1 VTVSVIR
8 SEDAYREGL
17 KRAADLVGRTDQKS
31 LDELDLLQ
39 AVIERWERTQI
50 TMSMPS
56 PVEAIRFRMMH
67 ANLRPRDLEPFIGSR
82 ARVSEVLSGTRTLS
96 LEMIRA
102 LSRHLG
108 IPADALIGLSAET
121 APKRPEPS
129 RAAMKSLR
137 EAGFLRPGE
146 NFTSFMGRALSPV
159 RVETLLRKTRTA
171 RTNAKTDLAA
181 VDAWCAAVALNA
193 AAVRL
198 PVAAKAPGAQAARK
212 LAQLSGE
219 KNGIG
224 KVRVTLAG
232 MGIVLVVLKHLPGTY
247 LDGAAMRRA
256 DGTPVIALTLR
267 HDRIDNFWFTLLHEF
282 CHATRHLDGKT
293 LLILDDLDIG
303 SSDAIEEE
311 ADRFAEDA
319 LIPAR
324 FRARCGAAWMSTAE
338 IVEIATEAGVHPAI
352 VAGRW
357 QREHGEYRR
366 FAKMLGRGEVSA
378 QLT

>member
-1 VTVSVIR
+1 VTVSAIR
-8 SEDAYREGL
+8 SEAAYREGL
-17 KRAADLVGRTDQKS
+17 ERAADLVGRTDQKS
-31 LDELDLLQ
+31 LDELELLQ
-39 AVIERWERTQI
+39 AVIERWERTQM
-50 TMSMPS
+50 TMPMPT
-56 PVEAIRFRMMH
+56 PVEAIRFRMMQ

-82 ARVSEVLSGTRTLS
+82 ARVSEVLSGNRTLS

-108 IPADALIGLSAET
+108 IPADALIGVSAEA

-129 RAAMKSLR
+129 RAAMNSLR

-146 NFTSFMGRALSPV
+146 NFTSFMDRALGPA
-159 RVETLLRKTRTA
+159 RVEALLRKTRTA

-181 VDAWCAAVALNA
+181 VEAWCAAVALRA
-193 AAVRL
+193 TTVRL
-198 PVAAKAPGAQAARK
+198 PADAKAPGPGAARE
-212 LAQLSGE
+212 LARLSRE

-224 KVRVTLAG
+224 KVAVTLAG

-247 LDGAAMRRA
+247 LDGAAMCRP
-256 DGTPVIALTLR
+256 DGAAVIALTLR

-293 LLILDDLDIG
+293 LLILDDLDIS

-311 ADRFAEDA
+311 ADRFAEDT
-319 LIPAR
+319 LIPAT
-324 FRARCGAAWMSTAE
+324 FRERCAAAWMSTAE
-338 IVEIATEAGVHPAI
+338 IVEIAAEVGVHPAI

>member
-1 VTVSVIR
+1 
-8 SEDAYREGL
+8 
-17 KRAADLVGRTDQKS
+17 
-31 LDELDLLQ
+31 
-39 AVIERWERTQI
+39 
-50 TMSMPS
+50 M
-56 PVEAIRFRMMH
+56 
-67 ANLRPRDLEPFIGSR
+67 N
-82 ARVSEVLSGTRTLS
+82 
-96 LEMIRA
+96 
-102 LSRHLG
+102 
-108 IPADALIGLSAET
+108 
-121 APKRPEPS
+121 
-129 RAAMKSLR
+129 SLR

-146 NFTSFMGRALSPV
+146 DFTSFMSRALGPA
-159 RVETLLRKTRTA
+159 RVEALLRKTRTA

-181 VDAWCAAVALNA
+181 VDAWCAAVAMRA

-198 PVAAKAPGAQAARK
+198 PTTAKAPGPGTARE
-212 LAQLSGE
+212 LARLSGA

-224 KVRVTLAG
+224 KVQSILAG

-247 LDGAAMRRA
+247 LDGAAMCRA
-256 DGTPVIALTLR
+256 DGAAVIALTLR

-319 LIPAR
+319 LVPAS
-324 FRARCGAAWMSTAE
+324 FRARCAAVWMSTAE
-338 IVEIATEAGVHPAI
+338 IVEIAAEVGVHPAI

-366 FAKMLGRGEVSA
+366 FAKMLGRGEVSV

>member
-1 VTVSVIR
+1 MTVSVIR
-8 SEDAYREGL
+8 SEEAYREGL
-17 KRAADLVGRTDQKS
+17 KRAADLVGRTDQAS

-50 TMSMPS
+50 TMPMPT
-56 PVEAIRFRMMH
+56 PIEAIRFRMAQ

-102 LSRHLG
+102 LSRHLA
-108 IPADALIGLSAET
+108 IPADALIGLSVET
-121 APKRPEPS
+121 AQKRPEPS
-129 RAAMKSLR
+129 RAAMNSLR
-137 EAGFLRPGE
+137 EANFLKPGE
-146 NFTSFMGRALSPV
+146 DFTSFMVRALGPV
-159 RVETLLRKTRTA
+159 RVEALLRKTRTA
-171 RTNAKTDLAA
+171 RTNAKTDLTA
-181 VDAWCAAVALNA
+181 VEAWCGAVALTA

-198 PVAAKAPGAQAARK
+198 PASAKAPGPEAARK

-219 KNGIG
+219 TNGIG

-232 MGIVLVVLKHLPGTY
+232 MGIVLVILKHLPGTY
-247 LDGAAMRRA
+247 LDGAAMNRA
-256 DGTPVIALTLR
+256 DGAAVIALTLR

-282 CHATRHLDGKT
+282 CHATRHLNAKT
-293 LLILDDLDIG
+293 SLILDDLDIG
-303 SSDAIEEE
+303 SSDRIEEE
-311 ADRFAEDA
+311 ADKFAEDA
-319 LIPAR
+319 LVPAR
-324 FRARCGAAWMSTAE
+324 FRARCGAAWLSTVE

>member
-1 VTVSVIR
+1 VTVSAIR
-8 SEDAYREGL
+8 SEAAYREGL
-17 KRAADLVGRTDQKS
+17 ERAADLVGRTDQKS

-39 AVIERWERTQI
+39 AVIERWERTQM
-50 TMSMPS
+50 TMPMPT
-56 PVEAIRFRMMH
+56 PVEAIRFRMKQ

-108 IPADALIGLSAET
+108 IPADALIGVSAEA
-121 APKRPEPS
+121 APKRPQPS
-129 RAAMKSLR
+129 RAAMNSLR
-137 EAGFLRPGE
+137 EAGFLRPDE
-146 NFTSFMGRALSPV
+146 DFTSFMGRALGPV
-159 RVETLLRKTRTA
+159 RLEALLRQTRTA

-181 VDAWCAAVALNA
+181 VEAWCAAVALKA
-193 AAVRL
+193 AAVQL
-198 PVAAKAPGAQAARK
+198 PAAAKAPGPGAARE
-212 LAQLSGE
+212 LARLSGE

-224 KVRVTLAG
+224 KVRVALAG

-247 LDGAAMRRA
+247 LDGAAMCRA
-256 DGTPVIALTLR
+256 DGAPVIALTLR

-293 LLILDDLDIG
+293 SLILDDLDIG

-311 ADRFAEDA
+311 ADSFAEDA
-319 LIPAR
+319 LVPAR

-338 IVEIATEAGVHPAI
+338 IVKIAAEAGVHPAI